1 MKVLISISDIFNL
14 GEVKGKLHAI
24 LTGDFNPEY
33 TKKVVQEAYDIL
45 KQVDPLKDPNC
56 QIYLDNG
63 QPVKDE

>member
-1 MKVLISISDIFNL
+1 MKVLVSISDLFNL
-14 GEVKGKLHAI
+14 GEVKGKLNAI
-24 LTGDFNPEY
+24 LTGDFGPDY

-45 KQVDPLKDPNC
+45 KQIDPLKDPNV